1 MSGAFDLLVVGAG
14 PGGLAAAATA
24 SEAGLRVCL
33 LDDNPS
39 AGGQIWR
46 GSIGQKTTTLATR
59 WLGKIENNRVTT
71 RFGWRALAEPSPR
84 VLRIEQ
90 AGHFADIEYA
100 SLVLAT
106 GARELFLP
114 FPGWTLPGVYG
125 VGGLQAFVKSGL
137 GIRGKRVVIAGTGPL
152 LLAVAAHLHAAGAQI
167 VTVIEQAPMKRLAK
181 FSWGLLR
188 GHAGKLIEGAG
199 YALQTAGIPY
209 RTNAWVARGQ
219 GDDRLERV
227 TVRSGSRLLEFEAD
241 MLAIGFHLVA
251 NTELAQLLHCELK
264 GSYVRVDEQQ
274 QTSVKAIYCVG
285 EATGI
290 GGVDKAQIEGRIAA
304 LAAAGR
310 LDQAR
315 PLFPIRDRQK
325 RFVSNLAA
333 AFALR
338 DELRTLATAET
349 LACRCEDVPYRTL
362 AQCGSWREAK
372 LHTRCGMGPCQGR
385 ICGPGAEFLFGWKA
399 PIPRPP
405 LFPVDV
411 ATLAG
416 ARESLQVSA
425 D

>member
-1 MSGAFDLLVVGAG
+1 MSGVFDLLVVGAG

-24 SEAGLRVCL
+24 AEAGMRVCL

-46 GSIGQKTTTLATR
+46 GSVGQKSTSAAAQ
-59 WLGKIENNRVTT
+59 WLSRIKNSRVTT
-71 RFGWRALAEPSPR
+71 RFGWRAVAEPATR

-90 AGHFADIEYA
+90 PGECADIEYS

-137 GIRGKRVVIAGTGPL
+137 SIRGKRVVIAGTGPL
-152 LLAVAAHLHAAGAQI
+152 LLAVAAHLRAAGAQI
-167 VTVIEQAPMKRLAK
+167 VSVVEQAPIKRLAK
-181 FSWGLLR
+181 FSLGLLR

-199 YALQTAGIPY
+199 YAWHTAGIPY
-209 RTNAWVARGQ
+209 RTNAWVTRGQ
-219 GDDRLERV
+219 GNGRLERV
-227 TVRSGSRLLEFEAD
+227 TVRSGSRWLEVEAD
-241 MLAIGFHLVA
+241 MLAIGFHLVP
-251 NTELAQLLHCELK
+251 NTELAQLLHCELE

-274 QTSVKAIYCVG
+274 QTSVKGIYCVG

-310 LDQAR
+310 LDQAGA
-315 PLFPIRDRQK
+315 LFQIRDRQK
-325 RFVSNLAA
+325 RFVRNLAA

-338 DELRTLATAET
+338 DELRTLATPET
-349 LACRCEDVPYRTL
+349 LACRCEDVSYRAL
-362 AQCGSWREAK
+362 SQCGSWREAK

-385 ICGPGAEFLFGWKA
+385 ICGPATEFLFGWKA
-399 PIPRPP
+399 STPRPP

-411 ATLAG
+411 ATLVG
-416 ARESLQVSA
+416 SITDL
-425 D
+425 